1 MKLKL
6 LRAYDLMDDT
16 AFWQRQQRFDTTE
29 LHGTGSSFWGYDNPE
44 FCEESGACQ

>member
-16 AFWQRQQRFDTTE
+16 KFWQRQQRFDTIE
-29 LHGTGSSFWGYDNPE
+29 IHGTGSSFWGYDNPE

>member
-16 AFWQRQQRFDTTE
+16 EFWQRPHRFDTIE
-29 LHGTGSSFWGYDNPE
+29 IHGTGASFWGYDNPE